1 MAWAGGPEDPLT
13 DSCVVYFSGS
23 GGFYLQTG
31 FAYAIMGQLNHETEV
46 CTLSSYEFSLRQ
58 EVLLEMGAD
67 ILGDIVRF
75 GRKNNISPLDSANP
89 INVMYGLVWNVKRQI
104 LCAETEKELDQIRLQ
119 FEFAQRFSAGIEV

>member
-1 MAWAGGPEDPLT
+1 M
-13 DSCVVYFSGS
+13 SG
-23 GGFYLQTG
+23 
-31 FAYAIMGQLNHETEV
+31 
-46 CTLSSYEFSLRQ
+46 YEFSLRQ